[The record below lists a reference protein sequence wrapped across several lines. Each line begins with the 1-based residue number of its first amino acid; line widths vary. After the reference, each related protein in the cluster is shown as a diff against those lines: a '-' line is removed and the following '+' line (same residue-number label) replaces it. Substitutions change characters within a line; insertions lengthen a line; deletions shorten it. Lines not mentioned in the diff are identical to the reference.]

1 MKMSV
6 FQVLF
11 IEIARNHL
19 AGVTNPLRYAMMG
32 TQNHSVMIK
41 LSEKD
46 TGDMHELGT
55 IYYVIETVEKLV
67 AENDLK
73 EVASITL
80 EVGEV
85 SGIIPEYLTDFWLYA
100 RKKTE
105 LFQETELK
113 IEPIHAVTYCQ
124 ACGKTYP
131 TIPQGKICSHCG
143 SGNTFLITGN
153 EYNIK
158 EIEAC

>member
-1 MKMSV
+1 
-6 FQVLF
+6 
-11 IEIARNHL
+11 
-19 AGVTNPLRYAMMG
+19 
-32 TQNHSVMIK
+32 
-41 LSEKD
+41 
-46 TGDMHELGT
+46 MHELGT
-55 IYYVIETVEKLV
+55 IYYVIDTVEKLAV
-67 AENDLK
+67 ENDLK

-85 SGIIPEYLTDFWLYA
+85 SGIVPEYLSDFWLYA

-105 LFQETELK
+105 LFPETELM
-113 IEPIHAVTYCQ
+113 IETIRAVTYCQ

-131 TIPQGKICSHCG
+131 TIPQGKICPHCG
-143 SGNTFLITGN
+143 SDNTFLVTGN

>member
-1 MKMSV
+1 
-6 FQVLF
+6 
-11 IEIARNHL
+11 
-19 AGVTNPLRYAMMG
+19 
-32 TQNHSVMIK
+32 
-41 LSEKD
+41 
-46 TGDMHELGT
+46 MHELGT

-105 LFQETELK
+105 LK

-124 ACGKTYP
+124 ACGQTYP
-131 TIPQGKICSHCG
+131 TIPQGKICPHCG
-143 SGNTFLITGN
+143 SGNTFLVTGN